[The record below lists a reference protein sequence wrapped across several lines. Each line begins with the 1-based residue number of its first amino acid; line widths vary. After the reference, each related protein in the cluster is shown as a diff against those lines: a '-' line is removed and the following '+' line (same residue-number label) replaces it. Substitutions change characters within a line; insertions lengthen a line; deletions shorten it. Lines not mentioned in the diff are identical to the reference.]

1 MQGGY
6 FYINTASELEAL
18 IIRMSRANRISL
30 DTEADSLHNYYEKI
44 CLIQLALEDS
54 IFIVDPLAGLDL
66 SPLLH
71 ILSEKPLIIHAADY
85 DLRMLRI
92 SFGFAPTGEVFDTM
106 LAAQHLGYKQLSLA
120 ALVTQFFGVML
131 DKKSRKMDWSRRP
144 LTPRQLEYA
153 SDDTRYLAP
162 LADRFTE
169 ELIRAGRLEWHRES
183 CKRAVA
189 LAGVDP
195 TLPDPDEVWRIK
207 GSGLLN
213 EQQLSYL
220 YHLWWWREKEARM
233 ADRPSFKI
241 MGNQQLLNLAI
252 WAAAH
257 PESPLAEGPRLPR
270 NCLGQRLEM
279 LHQAIFKAREM
290 PPTEWPQVRKGQR
303 PPAWEPDYRPL
314 IRSLMRECHLTA
326 RSLRIEPSL
335 VAPRATL
342 ISIARKQPRTL
353 DEIMEC
359 GPLMRWQAI
368 LLEAGIQRSLQKW
381 EKQRKNIHQQSQ
393 G

>member
-6 FYINTASELEAL
+6 FYINTSSELEVL

-54 IFIVDPLAGLDL
+54 LFIVDPLAGLDL

-85 DLRMLRI
+85 DLRMLRT
-92 SFGFAPTGEVFDTM
+92 SLGFLPKGEVFDTM
-106 LAAQHLGYKQLSLA
+106 LAAQLLGYKQFSLA
-120 ALVTQFFGVML
+120 ALVMQFFGVML

-153 SDDTRYLAP
+153 SDDIRYLAP

-169 ELIRAGRLEWHRES
+169 ELIHADRLEWHRES

-189 LAGVDP
+189 LAGADLTP
-195 TLPDPDEVWRIK
+195 PDPDEVWRIK

-220 YHLWWWREKEARM
+220 HHLWWWRENEARM

-241 MGNQQLLNLAI
+241 LGNRHLLNLAI

-257 PESPLAEGPRLPR
+257 SESPLTEGPRLPR
-270 NCLGQRLEM
+270 NCLGQRLDM
-279 LHQAIFKAREM
+279 LYQAIFKAREM
-290 PPTEWPQVRKGQR
+290 PPTEWPHVRKGQR

-314 IRSLMRECHLTA
+314 IRSLMRECQRTA
-326 RSLRIEPSL
+326 HTLRIEPSL

-342 ISIARKQPRTL
+342 VSIARKQPGTL
-353 DEIMEC
+353 EEIMEC

-368 LLEAGIQRSLQKW
+368 LLESGIRRSLQKW
-381 EKQRKNIHQQSQ
+381 GKQQKNIHQQSQ
-393 G
+393 E